1 MKIAII
7 APTYLP
13 ALRANTIQVMKMAQA
28 MAVLGHEVRVAVPG
42 APRVTWNEI
51 SRHYGLHEEMNI
63 EWLPIRNSLRRYD
76 YGITGLKWAKAWEA
90 DLLYTRL
97 PQAAAFGS
105 WSGLPTVFEVHDL
118 PRSTSGKLLFRSFLR
133 GNEARKIIVI
143 STSLAHDLVDEFS
156 FPANGAQ
163 LLVAPDGVDLARYE
177 NVLSIEHAREKLAQD
192 YDFHLEQSRM
202 VIGYTGHLYAGRGVA
217 MMLEMAAMLPEHT
230 FLIVGGDPGT
240 VVKIKELVS
249 SRMLGNVILT
259 GFVPNAEVPVYQFAC
274 NALMMPYQRHVAAS
288 SGGDI
293 SRYLSPMKLFEYL
306 ACERPILSSD
316 IPVLREVL
324 DPEIAL
330 LLPPDNINPWIKTLR
345 EIEAKPGEYRSFG
358 EKARAKAVSYTWEK
372 RAEMILAGL

>member
-1 MKIAII
+1 MKIAIV

-28 MAVLGHEVRVAVPG
+28 MVVLGHEVRVAVPG
-42 APRVTWNEI
+42 APQVTWDEI
-51 SRHYGLHEEMNI
+51 SRHYGLREEINI
-63 EWLPIRNSLRRYD
+63 DWLPVRNGLRRYD
-76 YGITGLKWAKAWEA
+76 YGIAGLKWARAWRA

-118 PRSTSGKLLFRSFLR
+118 PRSTTGKLLFRSFLK
-133 GNEARKIIVI
+133 GNGARKIVAI
-143 STSLAHDLVDEFS
+143 SKSLARDLGDEYSFS
-156 FPANGAQ
+156 TNGAQ
-163 LLVAPDGVDLARYE
+163 LLVAPDGVDLARYK
-177 NVLSIEHAREKLAQD
+177 NVMGIEQARANLVQD
-192 YDFHLEQSRM
+192 YDFHLGNRRM
-202 VIGYTGHLYAGRGVA
+202 VVGYTGHLYAGRGIA
-217 MMLEMAAMLPEHT
+217 MMLEMAAKLPEYT
-230 FLIVGGDPGT
+230 FLFVGGDPED
-240 VVKIKELVS
+240 VVKIRDSAS
-249 SRMLGNVILT
+249 SRMLENVILT
-259 GFVPNAEVPVYQFAC
+259 GFVPNAEVPLYQFAC

-293 SRYLSPMKLFEYL
+293 GRYLSPMKLFEYL

-330 LLPPDNINPWIKTLR
+330 LLPPDDIQPWIAALR
-345 EIEAKPGEYRSFG
+345 EIEANPGTYRMLG
-358 EKARAKAVSYTWEK
+358 EKARARAGNYTWEK